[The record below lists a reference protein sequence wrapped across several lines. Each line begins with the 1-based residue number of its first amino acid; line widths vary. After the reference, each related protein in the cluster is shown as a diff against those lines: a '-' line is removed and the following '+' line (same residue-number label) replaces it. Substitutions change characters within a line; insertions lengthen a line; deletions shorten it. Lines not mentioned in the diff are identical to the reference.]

1 MGERYVRILGWHGR
15 LRALVLGS
23 RKSFEDGGDLWG
35 GRENRERKGTAC
47 VEKLGLRGVGDRE
60 GEILRGSKRLG
71 GVGV

>member
-1 MGERYVRILGWHGR
+1 MRILGWHGR
-15 LRALVLGS
+15 LRVLVLGS
-23 RKSFEDGGDLWG
+23 RKSFEDGENLWG
-35 GRENRERKGTAC
+35 GRENGGRKATAC